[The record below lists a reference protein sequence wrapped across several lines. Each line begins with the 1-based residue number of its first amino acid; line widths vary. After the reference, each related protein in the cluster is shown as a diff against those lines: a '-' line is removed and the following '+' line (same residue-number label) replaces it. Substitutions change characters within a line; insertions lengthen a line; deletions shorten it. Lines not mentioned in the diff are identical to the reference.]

1 LYQLKAYFFPRQRR
15 GKKWAIVPNSKII
28 RCIVPFIGHCRRCD
42 TQFDSMLGGPC
53 SGYINFTSVY
63 IAWLCGAIF
72 LHLPSF
78 ASLGIDFKTDL
89 SLLLT
94 VFLFSL
100 LVSLSSTLSRVIFP
114 LFLRVSPG
122 SANECTG
129 QMEMTHSIDVRGFT
143 KPAIL

>member
-1 LYQLKAYFFPRQRR
+1 MR
-15 GKKWAIVPNSKII
+15 GRPLGEAVRSVKWVGKI
-28 RCIVPFIGHCRRCD
+28 
-42 TQFDSMLGGPC
+42 SC

-63 IAWLCGAIF
+63 IAWLCGAMF

-100 LVSLSSTLSRVIFP
+100 LVSHLYGVHTRAAACSVYIGVPSCPIENGRRACNLLDLS
-114 LFLRVSPG
+114 
-122 SANECTG
+122 A
-129 QMEMTHSIDVRGFT
+129 
-143 KPAIL
+143 